1 MNKLDTDE
9 CKVCHTFNEY
19 FEYLSKSGMEKGVT
33 GIEDEDKL
41 FILNTALA
49 MTLTVLH
56 GKEEEV
62 IDYFA

>member
-1 MNKLDTDE
+1 MNKLNTDE
-9 CKVCHTFNEY
+9 YKVCNTFNEY
-19 FEYLSKSGMEKGVT
+19 FDHLSKSGMEKGVT

-49 MTLTVLH
+49 MALTVLH
-56 GKEEEV
+56 GKEEEI